1 MHIGPSDVPGALAR
15 MPMSFGAFAAHGG
28 LPQATSFLPP
38 PLCCIAEGLGTEDWE
53 GGRTSQTLPSRS
65 PRPICHDWPGPE
77 CDGPSTRS
85 READHHCPN
94 EQR

>member
-1 MHIGPSDVPGALAR
+1 MHIGPSDMPGALAR
-15 MPMSFGAFAAHGG
+15 MPMRFGAFAVHGG

-53 GGRTSQTLPSRS
+53 AALRMLPSRS
-65 PRPICHDWPGPE
+65 SSPICHDWSGPE

-85 READHHCPN
+85 READLSGPN
-94 EQR
+94 EER